1 MEFQEIAITSTQN
14 TPQNGYGKNRVQPNL
29 PDVFA
34 KFYGLEYFPSL
45 DESGGKDFNGPV
57 YSKRIKVKLSSHLA
71 LALSI
76 NMVFLEKN
84 EIYNFIIINF
94 VKVISIV
101 PSNNEGSWCTL
112 NVKVFV

>member
-57 YSKRIKVKLSSHLA
+57 YSKRIKVIILSHLA
-71 LALSI
+71 LSLSI
-76 NMVFLEKN
+76 NGLFRKKLVTLF
-84 EIYNFIIINF
+84 FIINF
-94 VKVISIV
+94 AKMITIV